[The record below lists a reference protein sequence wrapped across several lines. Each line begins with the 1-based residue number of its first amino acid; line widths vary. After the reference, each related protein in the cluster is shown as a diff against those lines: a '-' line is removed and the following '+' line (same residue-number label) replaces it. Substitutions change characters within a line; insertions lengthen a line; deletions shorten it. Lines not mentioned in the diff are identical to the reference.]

1 MSDRRNY
8 TFPLTPSGAD
18 GASHPLSSHA
28 RAESSTGR
36 RFFKDGA
43 GLSSTDA
50 NQGLGVDHST
60 PHINADGDARLTPMP
75 EISRSS
81 MVPSP
86 IDRRPVRRLW
96 RKIWSGGK
104 SSEVKRG
111 SEPGLA
117 QAIAGEAQEKGRLG
131 WRRVA
136 WLRRMVVGGMVRL
149 EHTL

>member
-28 RAESSTGR
+28 RAESSIGR

-50 NQGLGVDHST
+50 NQGLRVDHST
-60 PHINADGDARLTPMP
+60 PHINVDGDARLTPMP

-104 SSEVKRG
+104 SSDVKRG
-111 SEPGLA
+111 SDPELA
-117 QAIAGEAQEKGRLG
+117 QAIGEEAQEKGELS
-131 WRRVA
+131 
-136 WLRRMVVGGMVRL
+136 
-149 EHTL
+149 